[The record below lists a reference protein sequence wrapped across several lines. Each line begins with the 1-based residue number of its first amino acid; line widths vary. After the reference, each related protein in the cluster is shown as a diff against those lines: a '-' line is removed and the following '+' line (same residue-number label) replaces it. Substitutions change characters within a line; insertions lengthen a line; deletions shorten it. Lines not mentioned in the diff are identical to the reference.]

1 MRLLSRRYVTIR
13 QGNGTDLMTL
23 ANRMNREANST
34 PRLNH
39 LGIDEGSRQARREE
53 RYFRLLALR
62 ALQFGQV

>member
-1 MRLLSRRYVTIR
+1 MKLLSRRYVTIR

-34 PRLNH
+34 PRLNYH
-39 LGIDEGSRQARREE
+39 GIEEGSKEARREQ

-62 ALQFGQV
+62 ALQFAQV